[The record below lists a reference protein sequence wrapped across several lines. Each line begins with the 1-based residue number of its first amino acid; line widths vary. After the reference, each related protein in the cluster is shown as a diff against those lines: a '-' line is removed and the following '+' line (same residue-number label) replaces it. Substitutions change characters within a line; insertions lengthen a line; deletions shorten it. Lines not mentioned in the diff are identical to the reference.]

1 MGLRRGN
8 WAVTV
13 ESRTLSATREA
24 FELRAR
30 LEALEG
36 DTLVRTRSWD
46 CRVAREGVQVGAR
59 GSSSSCSRP
68 KNPAGADAL
77 TGGAS
82 MARTPANR
90 SGKVLCHP
98 SGERWTVEL
107 RLDENEG
114 RQACQY
120 TVYLNRV
127 FAAETAARSAGEQVV
142 AEWAAGRIAVRDLM
156 LQELAATY
164 RRLRETYQKMQPPAV
179 PTTTSAWESA
189 IGSWEERGWIAAADA
204 ARLREHVRR
213 AFAPEAGGVPRRRIR
228 LDTKSDSTP

>member
-30 LEALEG
+30 LEAFEG
-36 DTLVRTRSWD
+36 DTLVRARSWD
-46 CRVAREGVQVGAR
+46 CRGAREGVWVGAR
-59 GSSSSCSRP
+59 AF
-68 KNPAGADAL
+68 KLVVLTAENPAGADAL

-82 MARTPANR
+82 MARAPANR

-114 RQACQY
+114 RQGCQD

-164 RRLRETYQKMQPPAV
+164 RRLRETYQKMQPPDV

-189 IGSWEERGWIAAADA
+189 TGSWVERGWIAATDA
-204 ARLREHVRR
+204 A
-213 AFAPEAGGVPRRRIR
+213 
-228 LDTKSDSTP
+228 SQ

>member
-13 ESRTLSATREA
+13 ESRTLSFAPASRPSRATRSSA
-24 FELRAR
+24 RAAGTAASRAR
-30 LEALEG
+30 G
-36 DTLVRTRSWD
+36 CRLVR
-46 CRVAREGVQVGAR
+46 AR
-59 GSSSSCSRP
+59 SSSSCSRP
-68 KNPAGADAL
+68 KTPAGADAL
-77 TGGAS
+77 TGGTS

-114 RQACQY
+114 RQGCQY

-189 IGSWEERGWIAAADA
+189 IGSW
-204 ARLREHVRR
+204 
-213 AFAPEAGGVPRRRIR
+213 
-228 LDTKSDSTP
+228 

>member
-1 MGLRRGN
+1 M
-8 WAVTV
+8 TV

-24 FELRAR
+24 FGLRAR
-30 LEALEG
+30 LEAFEG

-68 KNPAGADAL
+68 KTPAGADAL
-77 TGGAS
+77 TGGTS
-82 MARTPANR
+82 MARTPASR

-114 RQACQY
+114 GQACQCS
-120 TVYLNRV
+120 VYLNRV
-127 FAAETAARSAGEQVV
+127 FAAETAARSAGEQMV

-156 LQELAATY
+156 LQELSATY

-189 IGSWEERGWIAAADA
+189 IGAWEKLGWIAAADA

-213 AFAPEAGGVPRRRIR
+213 AFASEAGGMPRRRIR
-228 LDTKSDSTP
+228 PDTESDSTL

>member
-1 MGLRRGN
+1 
-8 WAVTV
+8 
-13 ESRTLSATREA
+13 
-24 FELRAR
+24 
-30 LEALEG
+30 
-36 DTLVRTRSWD
+36 
-46 CRVAREGVQVGAR
+46 
-59 GSSSSCSRP
+59 
-68 KNPAGADAL
+68 
-77 TGGAS
+77 
-82 MARTPANR
+82 MARAPANR

-107 RLDENEG
+107 RLDENDA
-114 RQACQY
+114 RQGCQY

-189 IGSWEERGWIAAADA
+189 IGSWEELGWIAAAEA

-213 AFAPEAGGVPRRRIR
+213 AFAPEAGGMPRRRIR
-228 LDTKSDSTP
+228 PDTESDSTL

>member
-1 MGLRRGN
+1 
-8 WAVTV
+8 
-13 ESRTLSATREA
+13 
-24 FELRAR
+24 
-30 LEALEG
+30 
-36 DTLVRTRSWD
+36 
-46 CRVAREGVQVGAR
+46 
-59 GSSSSCSRP
+59 
-68 KNPAGADAL
+68 
-77 TGGAS
+77 

-107 RLDENEG
+107 RLDENQG

-189 IGSWEERGWIAAADA
+189 IGSWEELGWIAAADA
-204 ARLREHVRR
+204 ARLREHVRQ
-213 AFAPEAGGVPRRRIR
+213 AFASEAGGMPRRGSGWIPSRIR
-228 LDTKSDSTP
+228 RSEVVPFAVTKASKWPAMASRSTPLSRSPSP